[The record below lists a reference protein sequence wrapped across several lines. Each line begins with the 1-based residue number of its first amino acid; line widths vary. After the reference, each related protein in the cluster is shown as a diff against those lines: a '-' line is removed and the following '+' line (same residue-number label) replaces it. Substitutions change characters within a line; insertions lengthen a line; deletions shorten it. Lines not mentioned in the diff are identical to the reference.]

1 MSSHMEPFN
10 MAWDLQSR
18 VPLKR
23 PQIIPFNEAP
33 NVNHTMG
40 HSINR
45 YHLVN
50 IWLLYLKRSIWF
62 NLGLSA
68 KPCRWI
74 ISFYPNSLYQAAASL
89 TTLCGQL
96 TTQRYTWNMRFKK
109 RTTSSSSQT
118 QFPRTRD
125 TWALQIKLRLWR
137 RCSEYIRYI
146 TSQVLQWRLSRKEWT
161 FSKHEG
167 PTACD

>member
-1 MSSHMEPFN
+1 
-10 MAWDLQSR
+10 
-18 VPLKR
+18 
-23 PQIIPFNEAP
+23 
-33 NVNHTMG
+33 MG

-62 NLGLSA
+62 HLGLSA

-109 RTTSSSSQT
+109 RTTSSSQT

-146 TSQVLQWRLSRKEWT
+146 TSQVLKWRLSRKEVDFLKTWRTHSMWLKVSKEMRGKIQWT
-161 FSKHEG
+161 YCRFEG
-167 PTACD
+167 ERGDW